1 MRYKS
6 VRAWDAVMG
15 SLAVGDSVHS
25 IEDHAG
31 FSPGVL
37 SVLLL
42 SLLRLH
48 CFTVACFF
56 IFSSPACL
64 LLPFAHVVP
73 VFMLTMLP
81 TLWD

>member
-1 MRYKS
+1 MHYKS
-6 VRAWDAVMG
+6 ATAWDPVMG

-25 IEDHAG
+25 IEDPAG

-56 IFSSPACL
+56 MFSSPACL
-64 LLPFAHVVP
+64 LLPLVHVVP
-73 VFMLTMLP
+73 EFMLTMLP